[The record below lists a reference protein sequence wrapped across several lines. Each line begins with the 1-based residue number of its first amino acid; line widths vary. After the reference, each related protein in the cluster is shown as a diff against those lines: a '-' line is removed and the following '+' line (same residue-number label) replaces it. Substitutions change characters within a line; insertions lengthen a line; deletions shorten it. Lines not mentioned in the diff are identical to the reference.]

1 MMINHTKET
10 CMKGITIDQFR
21 ETAPAKPAGTF
32 CNFRGEL
39 FYRISDYDAIPPFFM
54 TIVSSSDVW
63 NYLWSNGGITAGRI
77 NSDHAVFPYY
87 TADKVSDNRHNTGSY
102 TAIRVYQ
109 DEKIYLWEPFADAA
123 RGLWKIQRNLYKNTS
138 GSRVVFEEINRD
150 LDLTFQYGWT
160 SSDKYGLV
168 KESRITDSGSRKR
181 KIEVLDGCRNILPAC
196 VTAEFQN
203 ANSVLLDA
211 YKKTDLIQKSALAVF
226 SVSSV
231 ITDKAEPNEGLYA
244 NTAWFSGTYP
254 VYLSPSCPELFRS
267 GRPLPNG
274 MVLKGER
281 PAMYTMVTLEETR
294 KEAETGWYQVF
305 DTSLDHTTLMALD
318 KALGNRQ
325 ALIRDL
331 EHDISEQ
338 CQLLDTYIAAADG
351 EQRTADIEVCVHHK
365 ANVMFNIMRGGI
377 FADNGL
383 IPVRDFL
390 AFARER
396 NRLVASGL
404 EKTLAGADEQISAQ
418 ELDTMIRNTADVQ
431 AERLCME
438 YLPLTFSRRHG
449 DPSRPWNRFS
459 IDLKNPDGSRKLNYQ
474 GNWRDIFQNWEALAL
489 SYPRS
494 ISNMVAKF
502 LNAMTADG
510 FNPYRITREG
520 IDWEIKEVDNPW
532 SNIGYWGDHQV
543 IYLTKLLEVQYRF
556 ERQTLLASLDRPCHS
571 TANVPYRIK
580 PYADIVKDPRATIIF
595 DDTLHEKIMKD
606 VAEYGSDARLLRN
619 SAGAVTLVSL
629 TTKLLT
635 ILSAKMANLVP
646 GGGIWLNTQRPEWND
661 ANNALAGYG
670 LSMVTLYYIRRTL
683 VFLLGLYRESPLES
697 FSIPRETAQF
707 FLDLTELYQT
717 SNPSSLA
724 DGKSRRNFVDRAGML
739 FETQRNEVYR
749 TGYSTTNITLDK
761 DAVLGG
767 FEAFL
772 KHTEDAIEKNKREDG
787 LYHSYNTLEV
797 DASGAMQVHNLT
809 EMLEG
814 QVAVLSSGKLGSQE
828 VVNLCSVLKKSR
840 LFREDQYS
848 YILYPNKELPHF
860 CEKNTFFAAEAEK
873 IPLLAKM
880 LKEGD
885 GRIVRCDE
893 DGLCHFNP
901 DFRNARA
908 MEDFFDVLRKDPAM
922 ERDLD
927 ENSTRAIHE
936 LYERTFDHRSFTGRS
951 GTFYAYEGLGSIYW
965 HMVSKL
971 LLAVQEQC
979 RAEDDPELKKELAAC
994 YYDIRKGIGFNK
1006 TPQAYGAFPTDPYSH
1021 TPAGQG
1027 AKQPGMT
1034 GQVKEEIITRWTELG
1049 ITVEDGI
1056 LSLQCPIL
1064 NPAEFRNDGSLEFTW
1079 CGVPFTYQ
1087 KASGRNDEKI
1097 EVVLDGKTIRREGTD
1112 LTREES
1118 DALFSR
1124 NGRITAIR
1132 ATVHAGEAFPG
1143 N

>member
-1 MMINHTKET
+1 
-10 CMKGITIDQFR
+10 MKGITMDQFR
-21 ETAPAKPAGTF
+21 ETAPGEPSGEF
-32 CNFRGEL
+32 CTFRGEMW
-39 FYRISDYDAIPPFFM
+39 YRISSYDAIPPFFM

-77 NSDHAVFPYY
+77 NCDNAVFPYC
-87 TADKVSDNRHNTGSY
+87 TADKVSDNRYNTGSY
-102 TAIRVYQ
+102 TALRVYQ
-109 DEKIYLWEPFADAA
+109 DGKIYLWEPFADTAN
-123 RGLWKIQRNLYKNTS
+123 GLWTIQRNLYKNTS
-138 GSRVVFEEINRD
+138 GSRVVFEEVNKD
-150 LDLTFQYGWT
+150 LDVTFQYGWT

-168 KESRITDSGSRKR
+168 KESRVIDGGTRKR
-181 KIEVLDGCRNILPAC
+181 KMEILDGCRNILPAC
-196 VTAEFQN
+196 VTADFQN

-211 YKKTDLIQKSALAVF
+211 YKKTDLIQQSALAVF
-226 SVSSV
+226 SVTSI
-231 ITDKAEPNEGLYA
+231 ITDKAEPSEGLYA
-244 NTAWFSGTYP
+244 NAAWFSGLDP
-254 VYLSPSCPELFRS
+254 VHLSPASPECFRT
-267 GRPLPNG
+267 GRAIPD
-274 MVLKGER
+274 VSVVKGER
-281 PAMYTMVTLEETR
+281 PAMYTLITLAENR
-294 KEAETGWYQVF
+294 SEAERNWFQVF
-305 DTSLDHTTLMALD
+305 DTSLDHTRLMALD
-318 KALGNRQ
+318 KALRNRS
-325 ALIRDL
+325 AIVRDL
-331 EHDISEQ
+331 EQDITAQ
-338 CQLLDTYIAAADG
+338 CRLLDEYIAAADG
-351 EQRTADIEVCVHHK
+351 DQHTADTAVCVHHK

-383 IPVRDFL
+383 IPTKDFL

-396 NRLVASGL
+396 NRAVAVDL
-404 EKTLAGADEQISAQ
+404 EKTLAGAGEKI
-418 ELDTMIRNTADVQ
+418 TADELEAVIRKSGSVQ
-431 AERLCME
+431 AERLRME

-459 IDLKNPDGSRKLNYQ
+459 IDLKNPDGSQKLNYQ

-520 IDWEIKEVDNPW
+520 IDWEIKELDNPW

-556 ERQTLLASLDRPCHS
+556 EREALLQSLDRACHS

-580 PYADIVKDPRATIIF
+580 PYADIVKDPRSTIIF
-595 DDTLHEKIMKD
+595 DDMLHEKIMED
-606 VAEYGSDARLLRN
+606 VAEYGSDARLLRDA
-619 SAGAVTLVSL
+619 SGAVSLVSA
-629 TTKLLT
+629 TTKFLT
-635 ILSAKMANLVP
+635 ILSAKMANFVP

-683 VFLLGLYRESPLES
+683 VFLLQLYRESPLVF
-697 FSIPRETAQF
+697 FSVPRETAQF
-707 FLDLTELYQT
+707 FLDLAELYRT
-717 SNPSSLA
+717 SEPGSLLE
-724 DGKSRRNFVDRAGML
+724 GKSRRAFVDRAGLL

-749 TGYSTTNITLDK
+749 AGYNTESIALPK
-761 DAVLGG
+761 DAVLSG

-772 KHTEDAIEKNKREDG
+772 KHTEDAIEKNRRDDG

-814 QVAVLSSGKLGSQE
+814 QVAVLSSGKLDSQE
-828 VVNLCSVLKKSR
+828 VVDLCAVLKKSR

-848 YILYPNKELPHF
+848 YILYPDKELPHF

-880 LKEGD
+880 IREGD
-885 GRIVRCDE
+885 SRIVRKDE

-901 DFRNARA
+901 GFRNARV
-908 MEDFFDVLRKDPAM
+908 MDELFDTIRKNP
-922 ERDLD
+922 EQGKNLD
-927 ENSTRAIHE
+927 EKTVREIHE
-936 LYERTFDHRSFTGRS
+936 LYERVFDHRSFTGRS

-979 RAEDDPELKKELAAC
+979 SREENPELKKKLTTC

-1006 TPQAYGAFPTDPYSH
+1006 TPQVYGAFPTDPYSH

-1034 GQVKEEIITRWTELG
+1034 GQVKEEVITRWTELG
-1049 ITVEDGI
+1049 LTVEDGI
-1056 LSLQCPIL
+1056 LSLRCPIL
-1064 NPAEFRNDGSLEFTW
+1064 DPAEFRDDGTLEFTW
-1079 CGVPFTYQ
+1079 CGVPFTYR
-1087 KASGRNDEKI
+1087 KAANRSEESI
-1097 EVVLDGKTIRREGTD
+1097 EIVMDGKTVTRKGTG

-1118 DALFSR
+1118 DTLFSR
-1124 NGRITAIR
+1124 SGRISEIR
-1132 ATVHAGEAFPG
+1132 ATVHAGEAFPA

>member
-1 MMINHTKET
+1 MS
-10 CMKGITIDQFR
+10 GITIDQFR
-21 ETAPAKPAGTF
+21 KTAPSVPEGEF
-32 CNFRGEL
+32 CQFRGEQV
-39 FYRISDYDAIPPFFM
+39 YRIRNFDAIAPFFM
-54 TIVSSSDVW
+54 TIVSASDVW

-87 TADKVSDNRHNTGSY
+87 TADKVSDNRFNTGTY
-102 TAIRVYQ
+102 TAFRVYKNGQ
-109 DEKIYLWEPFADAA
+109 TFLWEPFADTA
-123 RGLWKIQRNLYKNTS
+123 RGLWNIQRNLYKNTN
-138 GSRVVFEEINRD
+138 GSRIIFEEINHD
-150 LDLTFQYGWT
+150 LEVTFQYGWT

-168 KESRITDSGSRKR
+168 KESRVIDAAVIPQ

-196 VTAEFQN
+196 VTADFQN

-211 YKKTDLIQKSALAVF
+211 YKRTDLIESSALAVF
-226 SVSSV
+226 SVTSV

-244 NTAWFSGTYP
+244 NTAWFSGNYP
-254 VYLSPSCPELFRS
+254 VYLSPSCPECFRN
-267 GRPLPNG
+267 GLELPEIP
-274 MVLKGER
+274 VVKGER
-281 PAMYTMVTLEETR
+281 PAMYTLVTLDENRTEKETS
-294 KEAETGWYQVF
+294 WYQVF
-305 DTSLDHTTLMALD
+305 DTSLDHVQIMALD
-318 KALGNRQ
+318 KALADRP
-325 ALIRDL
+325 AITRDL
-331 EHDISEQ
+331 EQDVSGQ
-338 CQLLDTYIAAADG
+338 CRLLDALIGAADG
-351 EQRTADIEVCVHHK
+351 EQHTADTAVCVHHK

-377 FADNGL
+377 FADNAL
-383 IPVRDFL
+383 VPTKDFL
-390 AFARER
+390 DFARTR
-396 NRLVASGL
+396 NRAVAADLDALLAHSGDRIL
-404 EKTLAGADEQISAQ
+404 PQ
-418 ELDTMIRNTADVQ
+418 ELKNLTRNSGNMQ

-474 GNWRDIFQNWEALAL
+474 GNWRDIFQNWEALSL

-494 ISNMVAKF
+494 ISSMVAKF

-520 IDWEIKEVDNPW
+520 IDWEIKEADNPW

-556 ERQTLLASLDRPCHS
+556 EREELLQSLDRPCHS
-571 TANVPYRIK
+571 TAHVPYRIK
-580 PYADIVKDPRATIIF
+580 PYADIVTNPRSTIIF
-595 DDTLHEKIMKD
+595 DDALHNAIMND
-606 VAEYGSDARLLRN
+606 VSEYGSDARLLRN
-619 SAGAVTLVSL
+619 SSGEVSLVSL

-683 VFLLGLYRESPLES
+683 VFLLQLYRESPLES
-697 FSIPRETAQF
+697 FSVPRETAQF
-707 FLDLTELYQT
+707 FRELTELYQA
-717 SNPSSLA
+717 SNPSSLS
-724 DGKSRRNFVDRAGML
+724 DGTSRRNFVDKAGLL
-739 FETQRNEVYR
+739 FEAQRNEVYR
-749 TGYSTTNITLDK
+749 AGYSETMVTLGKHD
-761 DAVLGG
+761 VLAG
-767 FEAFL
+767 FESFL
-772 KHTEDAIEKNKREDG
+772 NHTEDAIGRNKREDG
-787 LYHSYNTLEV
+787 LYHSYNTLEI

-814 QVAVLSSGKLGSQE
+814 QVAVLSSGKLSSSE
-828 VVNLCSVLKKSR
+828 VVDLCRQLKEGS

-848 YILYPNKELPHF
+848 YILYPDKELPHF
-860 CEKNTFFAAEAEK
+860 CEKNTFFASEAEE

-880 LKEGD
+880 IRDGD
-885 GRIVRCDE
+885 GRIVRRDA
-893 DGLCHFNP
+893 DSLCHFNP

-908 MEDFFDVLRKDPAM
+908 MDDFFDSLREDPSM
-922 ERDLD
+922 KQDLD
-927 ENSTRAIHE
+927 EKTVRAIHE
-936 LYERTFDHRSFTGRS
+936 LYERVFDHRSFTGRS

-979 RAEDDPELKKELAAC
+979 TREENPELKKKLAAC

-1006 TPQAYGAFPTDPYSH
+1006 TPQVYGAFPTDPYSH

-1049 ITVEDGI
+1049 IMVEDGI
-1056 LSLQCPIL
+1056 LSLRCPIL
-1064 NPAEFRNDGSLEFTW
+1064 DPAEFREDGSLDFTW
-1079 CGVPFTYQ
+1079 CGVPFTYREAAGSQ
-1087 KASGRNDEKI
+1087 DETI
-1097 EVVLDGKTIRREGTD
+1097 EIVIDGKVVSRKGTT

-1124 NGRITAIR
+1124 SGRITAIR
-1132 ATVHAGEAFPG
+1132 ASIHAGEAFPG

>member
-1 MMINHTKET
+1 MPGMTVE
-10 CMKGITIDQFR
+10 QFR
-21 ETAPAKPAGTF
+21 KTAPSAPEGAF
-32 CNFRGEL
+32 CMFRGEQY
-39 FYRISDYDAIPPFFM
+39 YRITNHDAIPPFFM
-54 TIVSSSDVW
+54 TIVSASDVW

-77 NSDHAVFPYY
+77 NCDHAVFPYA
-87 TADKVSDNRHNTGSY
+87 TADKVADNRYNTGSY
-102 TAIRVYQ
+102 TAVRVYQ
-109 DEKIYLWEPFADAA
+109 NSEVYLWEPFADNA
-123 RGLWKIQRNLYKNTS
+123 RGLWNVQRNLYKNTN

-150 LDLTFQYGWT
+150 LDVTFQYGWT

-168 KESRITDSGSRKR
+168 KESRIIDNGTSRR
-181 KIEVLDGCRNILPAC
+181 KMEILDGCRNILPAC
-196 VTAEFQN
+196 VTADFQN

-211 YKKTDLIQKSALAVF
+211 YKKTDLLKKSAIAVF
-226 SVSSV
+226 SVTSI

-244 NTAWFSGTYP
+244 NVSWFSGKSP
-254 VYLSPSCPELFRS
+254 VFLSPSCPDHFRN
-267 GRPLPNG
+267 GLALPETT
-274 MVLKGER
+274 VVKGER
-281 PAMYTMVTLEETR
+281 PAFYTLVTLDEKR
-294 KEAETGWYQVF
+294 QDAETGWFQVF
-305 DTSLDHTTLMALD
+305 DTSLDHTKIMALD
-318 KALGNRQ
+318 KGLSDRQ
-325 ALIRDL
+325 AVIRDL
-331 EHDISEQ
+331 EQDISEQ
-338 CQLLDTYIAAADG
+338 CRLLDAHIAAADG
-351 EQRTADIEVCVHHK
+351 EQHTADTSVCVHHK

-383 IPVRDFL
+383 IPTKDLL

-396 NRLVASGL
+396 NRIVAAALEDILSGTGEHLSAGDL
-404 EKTLAGADEQISAQ
+404 ETI
-418 ELDTMIRNTADVQ
+418 IRRSGNIQ

-489 SYPRS
+489 SYPRT
-494 ISNMVAKF
+494 ISSMVAKF

-520 IDWEIKEVDNPW
+520 IDWEIKEADNPW

-556 ERQTLLASLDRPCHS
+556 ERESLVQSLDRPCHS

-580 PYADIVKDPRATIIF
+580 PYADIVKDPRSTIIF
-595 DDTLHEKIMKD
+595 DDELHEKIMND
-606 VAEYGSDARLLRN
+606 VMDYGSDARLLRDG
-619 SAGAVTLVSL
+619 SGDVSLVSL

-635 ILSAKMANLVP
+635 ILSAKMANFVP

-661 ANNALAGYG
+661 ANNALAGFG

-683 VFLLGLYRESPLES
+683 VFLLDLYRDSTLKN
-697 FSIPRETAQF
+697 FAVPRETAQF
-707 FLDLTELYQT
+707 FLDLAELY
-717 SNPSSLA
+717 
-724 DGKSRRNFVDRAGML
+724 RRNDPDSLSDGNARRTFVDKSGLL
-739 FETQRNEVYR
+739 FEKQRNAVYR
-749 TGYSTTNITLDK
+749 TGYSTTTVTLDK
-761 DAVLGG
+761 AAVLEG

-787 LYHSYNTLEV
+787 LYHSYNTLEI
-797 DASGAMQVHNLT
+797 DTSGAMQVHNLT

-828 VVNLCSVLKKSR
+828 VAELCSVLKKSR

-848 YILYPNKELPHF
+848 YILYPDKELPHF

-880 LKEGD
+880 LKDGD
-885 GRIVRCDE
+885 GSIIRQDA

-908 MEDFFDVLRKDPAM
+908 MEDFFDTLRKDPA
-922 ERDLD
+922 RGQHLD
-927 ENSTRAIHE
+927 DKTTRAIHE

-979 RAEDDPELKKELAAC
+979 RTEEAPELKRKLAAC

-1006 TPQAYGAFPTDPYSH
+1006 TPEAYGAFPTDPYSH

-1056 LSLQCPIL
+1056 LSLHCPIL
-1064 NPAEFRNDGSLEFTW
+1064 DPAEFREDGTLEFTW
-1079 CGVPFTYQ
+1079 CGVPFTYK
-1087 KASGRNDEKI
+1087 KAAGKDEEKI
-1097 EVVLDGKTIRREGTD
+1097 EIMMDGTMVSRNGTE
-1112 LTREES
+1112 LTRDES

-1124 NGRITAIR
+1124 SGRITAIR